1 MNQSWLQRRWPA
13 IRARGRWHFVLV
25 RGLLVWGGA
34 MTLVVYAMLTMAA
47 RRQDLQLHAVWPL
60 VPLFCLPAGAFWAL
74 ISWHWNDYLYR
85 KLGFD
90 KSNRPQ

>member
-1 MNQSWLQRRWPA
+1 VNQSWLQRRWPA
-13 IRARGRWHFVLV
+13 IRARGFWRYVLV
-25 RGLLVWGGA
+25 RGVLAWGGG
-34 MTLVVYAMLTMAA
+34 MSLVIAAMLAISA
-47 RRQDLQLHAVWPL
+47 RRQELHLQSIWPL

-90 KSNRPQ
+90 KSDHTQ